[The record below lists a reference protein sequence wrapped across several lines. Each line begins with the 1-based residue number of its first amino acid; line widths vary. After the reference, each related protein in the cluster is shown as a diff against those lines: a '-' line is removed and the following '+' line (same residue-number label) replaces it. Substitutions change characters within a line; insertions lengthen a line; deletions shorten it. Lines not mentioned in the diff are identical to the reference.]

1 MTTKNPQNGSVFTV
15 RINHEL
21 LEQSNALAKA
31 KGIGLSSLVRMLL
44 SDYIRNEAPKLLSI
58 ATPTK
63 SNKPLTAYDREL
75 QAMSPAQRK
84 AYDEQFEADWG

>member
-1 MTTKNPQNGSVFTV
+1 MTTKNPQNDSVFTV

-44 SDYIRNEAPKLLSI
+44 SDYIRNEAPKLLS
-58 ATPTK
+58 ATTQPQAK
-63 SNKPLTAYDREL
+63 GKPLQDWEKAL
-75 QAMSPAQRK
+75 SPAQRAK
-84 AYDEQFEADWG
+84 MDSNFEADWG

>member
-1 MTTKNPQNGSVFTV
+1 MTTKNPQNDSVFTD

-44 SDYIRNEAPKLLSI
+44 SDYIRNEAPKLLGV
-58 ATPTK
+58 ATQPQAK
-63 SNKPLTAYDREL
+63 GKPMQDWEKAL
-75 QAMSPAQRK
+75 SPAQRAK
-84 AYDEQFEADWG
+84 MDSNFEADWG

>member
-1 MTTKNPQNGSVFTV
+1 MTTKNPQNDSVFTV

-44 SDYIRNEAPKLLSI
+44 SDYIRNEAPKLLSV
-58 ATPTK
+58 ATQTQAK
-63 SNKPLTAYDREL
+63 GKPLQDWEKAL
-75 QAMSPAQRK
+75 SPAQRAK
-84 AYDEQFEADWG
+84 MDADHDEAWG

>member
-1 MTTKNPQNGSVFTV
+1 MTTKNPQNDSVFTV

-44 SDYIRNEAPKLLSI
+44 SDYIRNEAPKLLSV
-58 ATPTK
+58 ATQPQAK
-63 SNKPLTAYDREL
+63 GKPMQDWEKAL
-75 QAMSPAQRK
+75 SPAQRAK
-84 AYDEQFEADWG
+84 MDSNFEADWG